1 MIEVLKV
8 DKFFQFHVF
17 KLLDIP
23 NEVPKSPTIK
33 KLKVG
38 HSIVRISLEEGEK
51 KDAITPMANSTN
63 KKGLGRNYA
72 IPKSHNKDVKQ

>member
-8 DKFFQFHVF
+8 HKFFQFH
-17 KLLDIP
+17 
-23 NEVPKSPTIK
+23 VPKSPTIK

-63 KKGLGRNYA
+63 KTTLVGNYA
-72 IPKSHNKDVKQ
+72 IPISHNKDVNQ